1 MNELNSDLEKNRT
14 QRGLSSALCRA
25 VKTLASA
32 SGFIGLFFVDLC
44 VLRGL
49 CLSNLPHRVG
59 LTVNQPNLETALSIP
74 EFKPGALLNPIAG
87 KNRFFPLIVFLLMSS
102 ALFAQTAVPTAEK
115 SAPTSSYILAGRL
128 FDATGDNVRE
138 NMVIAVEGERIK
150 SIGSAADIKI
160 PPGAKV
166 IDLSHATVLPGL
178 IDCHTHLGSRADRY
192 NELYNFKDTPFSHAF
207 AAVLNARKTLEA
219 GFTSVR
225 DVGSDPFLAVDLR
238 NSISEGLLVGPRI
251 VASGPGISITGGHGD
266 LNNFSPQTRVMM
278 FPEERDF
285 AIADSVDQLRHVIR
299 AQEKYGVD
307 VIKILATGGVLSRG
321 DSPGS
326 PQFTFEELKAAAE
339 TAHMGGRKIAAHAHG
354 TEGIKNAIR
363 AGIDSIEHASL
374 IDDEGIRL
382 AREHGTYLVMD
393 IYNDDYLLNEAPKYG
408 LPTENLDK
416 EKALGKLQRENFRKA
431 FQAGVKMAF
440 GTDAGVYPH
449 GDNARQFFYMV
460 KYGMTP
466 AQAIR
471 AATSSSAD
479 LIGRLP
485 DVGTLETGKF
495 ADIIAVNADPFAD
508 VRALEHVD
516 FVMKGGVVYK
526 DTRVVHPAQ

>member
-1 MNELNSDLEKNRT
+1 L
-14 QRGLSSALCRA
+14 
-25 VKTLASA
+25 
-32 SGFIGLFFVDLC
+32 
-44 VLRGL
+44 
-49 CLSNLPHRVG
+49 
-59 LTVNQPNLETALSIP
+59 IP
-74 EFKPGALLNPIAG
+74 AIPTKRISLLI
-87 KNRFFPLIVFLLMSS
+87 LV
-102 ALFAQTAVPTAEK
+102 LFALTRFSPAQIAASPAAEK
-115 SAPTSSYILAGRL
+115 PAPKLTYLLVGRL

-138 NMVIAVEGERIK
+138 NVVIMVEDERIR
-150 SIGSAADIKI
+150 SVASAADLKI

-166 IDLSHATVLPGL
+166 IDLSQATVLPGL

-192 NELYNFKDTPFSHAF
+192 NEIYNFKDTPFSHAF

-238 NSISEGLLVGPRI
+238 NSINEGLLVGPRV

-285 AIADSVDQLRHVIR
+285 GIADSADQIRHVIR

-307 VIKILATGGVLSRG
+307 VIKILATGGVLSKG
-321 DSPGS
+321 DSPGAA
-326 PQFTFEELKAAAE
+326 QFTLDELKAAAE

-354 TEGIKNAIR
+354 AEGIKNAIR
-363 AGIDSIEHASL
+363 AGVDSIEHASL

-382 AREHGTYLVMD
+382 AKEHGTYLVMD
-393 IYNDDYLLNEAPKYG
+393 IYNDDYILNEAPKYG

-416 EKALGKLQRENFRKA
+416 ERMVGRLQRENFRKA

-449 GDNARQFFYMV
+449 GDNAKQFFYMV

-471 AATSSSAD
+471 AATSSAAD
-479 LIGRLP
+479 LIGRAK
-485 DVGTLETGKF
+485 DVGTIEVGKY
-495 ADIIAVNADPFAD
+495 ADIIAVNADPLAD

-526 DTRVVHPAQ
+526 DTRVPHPVAD